1 MGTGS
6 RRSAEVIGG
15 LIGRAEPDA
24 GHLGSRA
31 RTLRFKRRR
40 RPATARPIGIRMA
53 LGATQGHVLLRVITR
68 TLRLTLLGIALGI
81 IASLA
86 VARLIAS
93 LLFGT
98 TPTDPVTFAGMAAVL
113 CAVALMAGFVPAHR
127 ASHIDP
133 MIALRSN

>member
-1 MGTGS
+1 
-6 RRSAEVIGG
+6 
-15 LIGRAEPDA
+15 
-24 GHLGSRA
+24 
-31 RTLRFKRRR
+31 
-40 RPATARPIGIRMA
+40 MA